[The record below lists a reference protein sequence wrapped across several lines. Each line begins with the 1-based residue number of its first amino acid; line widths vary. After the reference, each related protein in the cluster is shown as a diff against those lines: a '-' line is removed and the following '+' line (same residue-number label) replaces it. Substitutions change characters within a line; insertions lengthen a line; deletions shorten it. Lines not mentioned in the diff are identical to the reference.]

1 MGDEGQE
8 MSDGRWKIEDGGL
21 RRSDEGRSEIRMN
34 AVCYLY
40 L

>member
-1 MGDEGQE
+1 MEVGGWT
-8 MSDGRWKIEDGGL
+8 MEDGGL
-21 RRSDEGRSEIRMN
+21 RRSDEGRSEIRKN